1 MIDYVKSFTG
11 DQRRIFFK
19 GWDKCKKENLK
30 RLINDY
36 RNCTDFSIYK
46 DKKKKAWYTNGTI
59 NIKIDFDSIPP
70 DGFKPGRKS

>member
-19 GWDKCKKENLK
+19 GWDKCKKEKLK
-30 RLINDY
+30 KLINDY
-36 RNCTDFSIYK
+36 QNCKDLSVYK

-59 NIKIDFDSIPP
+59 NILIDFDSTPP
-70 DGFKPGRKS
+70 TGFKSGRKS